1 MSLDII
7 LAGVGG
13 QGILSIAFVLDS
25 AALEGGFDFKQAEVH
40 GMSQRGGAVQSHL
53 RMSKDTIH
61 SDLIP
66 DGQVDLVL
74 AVEPLE
80 SLRYAHALSPEGTV
94 VAAANPFVNIPNYPD
109 LGGVL
114 EQIAALP
121 QHVLI
126 PADSLAKFAGSGRAQ
141 NMVMLGAGA
150 YLYPFGDEPC
160 LKFIEQMFGKKSQ
173 RLVDVNHK
181 AFAYGKAASGFYRR
195 GLAAGIG
202 YGQLLKILGVLDPAT
217 IDEGSAPAWKAAL
230 QNHPTML
237 DGELPVHTVP
247 GTMQFV
253 LDLIRTGELG

>member
-1 MSLDII
+1 MTLDII

-25 AALEGGFDFKQAEVH
+25 AALDAGFDFKQAEVH

-53 RMSKDTIH
+53 RMSKETIH

-80 SLRYAHALSPEGTV
+80 SLRYAHSLTPEGTV
-94 VAAANPFVNIPNYPD
+94 IAAANPFVNIPNYPEIE
-109 LGGVL
+109 GVL
-114 EQIAALP
+114 GQIAALP

-126 PADSLAKFAGSGRAQ
+126 PAESLAKQAGSPRAQ
-141 NMVMLGAGA
+141 NMVMLGAGS

-160 LKFIEQMFGKKSQ
+160 LKYIEAMFGKKSQ

-181 AFAYGKAASGFYRR
+181 AYRYGQAASGFYRR
-195 GLAAGIG
+195 GLAAGLSSV
-202 YGQLLKILGVLDPAT
+202 QLLSILGVLDPET
-217 IDEGSAPAWKAAL
+217 IDEGAAPAWKAAL
-230 QNHPTML
+230 QTHPTML
-237 DGELPVHTVP
+237 DGELPVHAVS
-247 GTMQFV
+247 GTMAFV
-253 LDLIRTGELG
+253 LELIRNGELG

>member
-25 AALEGGFDFKQAEVH
+25 AALEAGFDFKQAEVH

-53 RMSKDTIH
+53 RMSQQPIH

-80 SLRYAHALSPEGTV
+80 SLRYAHSLSPTGTV

-109 LGGVL
+109 LDGVL
-114 EQIAALP
+114 AQIAALP

-126 PADSLAKFAGSGRAQ
+126 PAEALAKTAGSPRAQ
-141 NMVMLGAGA
+141 NMVMLGAA
-150 YLYPFGDEPC
+150 AWLYPFGDEAC
-160 LKFIEQMFGKKSQ
+160 LKYVERMFSKKSQ
-173 RLVDVNHK
+173 RLVDVNIK
-181 AFAYGKAASGFYRR
+181 AFQLGKAASQLYRD
-195 GLAAGIG
+195 GLAAGRPSAE
-202 YGQLLKILGVLDPAT
+202 LLA
-217 IDEGSAPAWKAAL
+217 EAA
-230 QNHPTML
+230 
-237 DGELPVHTVP
+237 ELT
-247 GTMQFV
+247 
-253 LDLIRTGELG
+253 

>member
-25 AALEGGFDFKQAEVH
+25 AALDGGFDFKQAEVH

-53 RMSKDTIH
+53 RMSKEPIH

-80 SLRYAHALSPEGTV
+80 SLRYAHSLSPEGTV
-94 VAAANPFVNIPNYPD
+94 IAAANPFVNIPNYPD
-109 LGGVL
+109 LAGIL
-114 EQIAALP
+114 AQIADLP

-126 PADSLAKFAGSGRAQ
+126 PAESLAKHAGSGRAQ
-141 NMVMLGAGA
+141 NMIMLGAGS

-160 LKFIEQMFGKKSQ
+160 LKYIEAMFGKKSQ
-173 RLVDVNHK
+173 RLVEVNHK
-181 AFAYGKAASGFYRR
+181 AYRYGQVASGFYRR
-195 GLAAGIG
+195 GLAAGLTST
-202 YGQLLKILGVLDPAT
+202 QLLAILGVINPDTL
-217 IDEGSAPAWKAAL
+217 DEGTAPAWKAAL
-230 QNHPTML
+230 QNFPAML
-237 DGELPVHTVP
+237 DGELPVHAVP
-247 GTMQFV
+247 GTMAFV
-253 LDLIRTGELG
+253 IELIRNGELG

>member
-25 AALEGGFDFKQAEVH
+25 AALDGGFDFKQAEVH

-53 RMSKDTIH
+53 RMSKDPIH

-80 SLRYAHALSPEGTV
+80 SLRYAHSLSPEGTV

-126 PADSLAKFAGSGRAQ
+126 PADTLAKKAGSPRAQ
-141 NMVMLGAGA
+141 NMIMLGAA
-150 YLYPFGDEPC
+150 SWLYPFGDEPC
-160 LKFIEQMFGKKSQ
+160 LQYIEQMFAKKSQ
-173 RLVDVNHK
+173 RLVEVNHR
-181 AFAYGKAASGFYRR
+181 AFRFGKAASGFYQR
-195 GLAAGIG
+195 GLAAGLES
-202 YGQLLKILGVLDPAT
+202 GQLLKILGTLDPET
-217 IDEGSAPAWKAAL
+217 IDPGAAPAWKAAL
-230 QNHPTML
+230 QNHPAML
-237 DGELPVHTVP
+237 DGDLPLHAVP
-247 GTMQFV
+247 GTMAFV
-253 LDLIRTGELG
+253 LDLIRNGKLG